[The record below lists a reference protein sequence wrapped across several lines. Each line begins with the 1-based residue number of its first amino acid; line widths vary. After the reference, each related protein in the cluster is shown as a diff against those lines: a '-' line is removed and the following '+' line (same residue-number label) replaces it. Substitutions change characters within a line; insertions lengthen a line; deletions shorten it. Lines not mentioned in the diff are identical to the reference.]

1 MDIHRGMSRK
11 RSSLSPHD
19 VATLPPTLRRRLGLG
34 KNPPPLTTPPLG
46 STTTTTPSRDDSVD
60 VTTFDPAIHRAIN
73 CNNSNHNNNNYPTKS
88 STSTS
93 LSSCRELRR
102 LIHESYSALTVI
114 QRQLYR
120 GEAHYFEESCS
131 HRGNVFQGWDNI
143 WIESGGISDGSSAN
157 NNLQST
163 GGMGGVDSVNHPD
176 TTTTS
181 SSSSVKQRK
190 SMPPDYRWFS
200 SSCGL
205 KLPIFVGDG
214 SVPALDR
221 PSLSIV
227 GGEDDD
233 DDEPHQPHLNPSTS
247 VERMVAN
254 EKGKLE
260 VVNDDDDGESWRGIN
275 RRSEM

>member
-1 MDIHRGMSRK
+1 MSRK

-34 KNPPPLTTPPLG
+34 KNPPLTTLPLG
-46 STTTTTPSRDDSVD
+46 STTTTPSRDDDDDSDSVD
-60 VTTFDPAIHRAIN
+60 VTTTTFDPAVHRTIN
-73 CNNSNHNNNNYPTKS
+73 CNNSNHNNNNYPIKS
-88 STSTS
+88 STSSS

-131 HRGNVFQGWDNI
+131 HRGNIFQGWDNI

-163 GGMGGVDSVNHPD
+163 GGMGGVESVNHPD

-205 KLPIFVGDG
+205 KLPIFLGDG

-221 PSLSIV
+221 PSLNIV
-227 GGEDDD
+227 GE
-233 DDEPHQPHLNPSTS
+233 E
-247 VERMVAN
+247 
-254 EKGKLE
+254 
-260 VVNDDDDGESWRGIN
+260 
-275 RRSEM
+275 